1 MLINL
6 YLYIKIWFIFFRYK
20 NSLPTNS
27 DIKNPTME
35 IDGWS
40 LNFYWDD
47 EGLLETKSLLIQ
59 GFQFVISYRT
69 SLVIGLNNNEHGY
82 LRSEK
87 IDRSIYELAK
97 KYFPNWIGFQLSRNS
112 YDSKLSERM
121 QRIQKV
127 AIWRFEKD
135 IDKNILKAVSP
146 DNDS

>member
-27 DIKNPTME
+27 DIKNPAME

-47 EGLLETKSLLIQ
+47 EGLLETKFPLIQ

-87 IDRSIYELAK
+87 FDRSIYKLAK
-97 KYFPNWIGFQLSRNS
+97 KYFPNWIGFQPSRNT
-112 YDSKLSERM
+112 YNPELSERM
-121 QRIQKV
+121 LRIQKV

-135 IDKNILKAVSP
+135 IDKDILKAVSP